1 MGGRAIRE
9 RALPF
14 LGPGPSGGI
23 LRGVGSQARPPPK
36 DDGMNGKL
44 IDRLVAAGVFLYALV
59 VYLLTMATTA
69 PFWDSGEFIA
79 SVNGL
84 MVMHPPGAPFYILL
98 GRFFTFLAPLF
109 GGLSP
114 EPVAFAVNLASVL
127 ASAFTVLLTH
137 LVIVRLARIWKGPP
151 EAWTGLDRLAVNAG
165 GAVGALAF
173 AATDSFWFNA
183 VEAEVYALSML
194 FTALVV
200 WLILRWQEETVAEEA
215 AIRARGGHPFGL
227 KADRYLL
234 LIAYLFGLAIGVHLL
249 NLLALFFIAL
259 VVFFTKVDREA
270 WTPRQRWGGIV
281 GAGVVAALVFFAI
294 YPGVIQ
300 WLPSLA
306 EGFGSPTLF
315 FVLLLGAVVGLVW
328 WTQRAQKPVW
338 NLAALS
344 LTVILLGYS
353 TYGVILLRSAADP
366 PIDLNDPESADAFV
380 SYLKREQ
387 YGSTPLL
394 RGASYDPE
402 TRQIGRLRYN
412 PLTGQPLV
420 DAEGYPE
427 LEEGWFP
434 RRWSSDPSH
443 LGVYGQYD
451 SDWEY
456 FWGYQIGH
464 MYVRYLMWQF
474 VGKAGDYQDAP
485 WISGLGDGPPEDAFR
500 SPSERASR
508 NAYFGL
514 PLLLGLIGMALHF
527 LRDWKRAFAVLIL
540 FLVTGV
546 GIILY
551 LNQPPLQPR
560 ERDYSYVASFFAFS
574 LWIGLGA
581 TGLLELTAEALREK
595 GAALR
600 KGAAGAL
607 AAVLF
612 LAVPVLLLAEN
623 YHDHDR
629 SGQRLP
635 TDFAYNMLQST
646 APGAILFTNG
656 DNDTYPLWYLQHVE
670 GVRPDVRVINLSLL
684 NTGWYIRQ
692 IKNQWE
698 NEAPPVPMTLSDAEV
713 EALGPAYDF
722 RPTDVTL
729 PTNPARFVDET
740 VRALADTAGIGPT
753 MTWRLEGRP
762 LGTDRSL
769 LYVADRAVLDIL
781 AANAQQGWPRP
792 IYFASTVARDSEL
805 GLQPFFQDEGLARRV
820 LPFRTDGAG
829 STGGPDGRV
838 VPEITLRRFQ
848 DYRFTGL
855 ADPSVYYDE
864 NQRNMGDTYR
874 RLFGGAAAAL
884 AEQGDEESA
893 RALLDRMREEI
904 SPEVIPPSFL
914 SYLLT
919 AQAYE
924 ALGDTEAV
932 VATLQPAEALALDA
946 VTRSTLAP
954 TQRTQE
960 EAAQYVRY
968 IQATYLRAGAY
979 DAASAFYARLAEVTG
994 DPGFRVSPEELR
1006 REAEAALAPTPAAR
1020 EDENGNG

>member
-1 MGGRAIRE
+1 MTG
-9 RALPF
+9 
-14 LGPGPSGGI
+14 
-23 LRGVGSQARPPPK
+23 Q
-36 DDGMNGKL
+36 L

-79 SVNGL
+79 SVNAL

-98 GRFFTFLAPLF
+98 GRLFTFLAPLF

-114 EPVAFAVNLASVL
+114 EPVAFAVNLVSVL

-137 LVIVRLARIWKGPP
+137 LVIVRLARIWKGAPA
-151 EAWTGLDRLAVNAG
+151 AWSPTDRLAVNAG
-165 GAVGALAF
+165 GVVGALAF

-200 WLILRWQEETVAEEA
+200 WLILVWHEETLAEEA
-215 AIRARGGHPFGL
+215 AIRARGEHPFGL

-270 WTPRQRWGGIV
+270 WTARQRWVGIV
-281 GAGVVAALVFFAI
+281 GAGAVAALVFFAI

-315 FVLLLGAVVGLVW
+315 FLLLLAAVVGLVW
-328 WTQRAQKPVW
+328 WTQRRQRPIA
-338 NLAALS
+338 NLVALS
-344 LTVILLGYS
+344 FAVILLGYS

-366 PIDLNDPESADAFV
+366 PIDLNDPETADAFV

-394 RGASYDPE
+394 RGATYDDA
-402 TRQIGRLRYN
+402 TGQVGRLRYN
-412 PLTGQPLV
+412 PVTGQPVV
-420 DAEGYPE
+420 DEEGYPQF
-427 LEEGWFP
+427 EEEWFP
-434 RRWSSDPSH
+434 RRWSTDPSH
-443 LGVYGQYD
+443 LGVYRQYG
-451 SDWEY
+451 SDWDY
-456 FWGYQIGH
+456 FWSYQIGH
-464 MYVRYLMWQF
+464 MYVRYFMWNF

-485 WISGLGDGPPEDAFR
+485 WISGLFDGGPPESFR
-500 SPSERASR
+500 SVSERGSR

-527 LRDWKRAFAVLIL
+527 LRDWQRAFAVLAL

-574 LWIGLGA
+574 LWIGIGA
-581 TGLLELTAEALREK
+581 TGLVELVAEALRER
-595 GAALR
+595 GAALQR
-600 KGAAGAL
+600 GAALAL

-612 LAVPVLLLAEN
+612 LAGPGLLLAQN
-623 YHDHDR
+623 YDDHDR
-629 SGQRLP
+629 SGQRIP
-635 TDFAYNMLQST
+635 TDFAHNMLQST
-646 APGAILFTNG
+646 APNAVLFTNG
-656 DNDTYPLWYLQHVE
+656 DNDTYPLWYLQHVM
-670 GVRPDVRVINLSLL
+670 GVRPDVRVVNLSLL
-684 NTGWYIRQ
+684 NTDWYIRQ

-698 NEAPPVPMTLSDAEV
+698 NESPPVPMTLSDEEV
-713 EALGPAYDF
+713 DRLGPAYDF
-722 RPTDVTL
+722 QPTDVSL
-729 PTNPARFVDET
+729 PTNPERFVDET
-740 VRALADTAGIGPT
+740 VRALADTAAIGPT

-762 LGTDRSL
+762 FGSSGL

-781 AANAQQGWPRP
+781 RANAEQGWPRP
-792 IYFASTVARDSEL
+792 IYFASTVSRDSEL
-805 GLQPFFQDEGLARRV
+805 GLDPFFQDEGLARRV
-820 LPFRTDGAG
+820 LPFRTG
-829 STGGPDGRV
+829 GGPDGRV
-838 VPEITLRRFQ
+838 VPEITLRRLQTF
-848 DYRFTGL
+848 RFTNL

-874 RLFGGAAAAL
+874 RLFTGAAAAL
-884 AEQGDEESA
+884 AEQGHEDEA
-893 RALLDRMREEI
+893 RAILLRLHEEI
-904 SPEVIPPSFL
+904 APEVIPPSFL
-914 SYLLT
+914 SYLFT

-924 ALGDTEAV
+924 ALGDREAV
-932 VATLQPAEALALDA
+932 VATLRPAEDLALDA
-946 VTRSTLAP
+946 LARAERSP
-954 TQRTQE
+954 SERTQQ
-960 EAAQYVRY
+960 EAAQYVRF
-968 IQATYLRAGAY
+968 IQGTYLRARAY
-979 DAASAFYARLAEVTG
+979 DAASAFYTRLAEATG
-994 DPGFRVSPEELR
+994 NDDFRVSPEELR
-1006 REAEAALAPTPAAR
+1006 REAEAAVAPGGASGGTPGGQER
-1020 EDENGNG
+1020 GSG